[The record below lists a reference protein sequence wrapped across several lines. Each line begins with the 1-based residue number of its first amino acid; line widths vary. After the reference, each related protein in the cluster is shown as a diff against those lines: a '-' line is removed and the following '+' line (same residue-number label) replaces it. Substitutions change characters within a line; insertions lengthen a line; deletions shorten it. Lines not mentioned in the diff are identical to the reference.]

1 MPRRPRRSAGGVYD
15 RHSLRTRSST
25 NAAKAP
31 GLERQPIRHSES
43 RAATAL
49 AQRGLRCVGCPSLLD
64 VTRSTSPTS
73 SPAHGLWPDCR
84 RSGLG
89 APHSEALAGPARR
102 AVRPWPRRQRSVVI
116 YRRRASSL
124 QPGDIRPQDAS
135 AGADVTRGS
144 GDGRRLQRAGER
156 NGRPRGDRG
165 GDPKKATAPGVARRS
180 DPAAPMAWIGA
191 VVVRDTAA
199 AAFRRK
205 EQSPAR
211 GCRVPLRM
219 ESASGLPSG
228 RGALRGARRWP
239 SRSSARGRPAGAR
252 RGGHPTA
259 GASARW

>member
-135 AGADVTRGS
+135 AGATSLEEVVMA
-144 GDGRRLQRAGER
+144 DGFSVP
-156 NGRPRGDRG
+156 GRETVD
-165 GDPKKATAPGVARRS
+165 PGVTVAVIPKRRPPLVS
-180 DPAAPMAWIGA
+180 PAAPI
-191 VVVRDTAA
+191 
-199 AAFRRK
+199 
-205 EQSPAR
+205 
-211 GCRVPLRM
+211 PL
-219 ESASGLPSG
+219 L
-228 RGALRGARRWP
+228 LWP
-239 SRSSARGRPAGAR
+239 G
-252 RGGHPTA
+252 
-259 GASARW
+259 